1 MASPMLS
8 EVSRCAYCAQPR
20 NPNRL
25 YIHFPLL
32 CAVARD
38 AGVELRMPSSD
49 YFHGACGR
57 RCYRKLMAL
66 DVELVPGARNVENNI

>member
-8 EVSRCAYCAQPR
+8 EVPRCAYCAQPR

-38 AGVELRMPSSD
+38 AGIELRMPSSD
-49 YFHGACGR
+49 YFHGTCGR
-57 RCYRKLMAL
+57 RCYRKLMA
-66 DVELVPGARNVENNI
+66 RNVSLTKQERA

>member
-8 EVSRCAYCAQPR
+8 EVSRCAYCAQPS

-38 AGVELRMPSSD
+38 AGIELRMPSSD

-57 RCYRKLMAL
+57 RCYRKLMA
-66 DVELVPGARNVENNI
+66 RNVSLTKQERA